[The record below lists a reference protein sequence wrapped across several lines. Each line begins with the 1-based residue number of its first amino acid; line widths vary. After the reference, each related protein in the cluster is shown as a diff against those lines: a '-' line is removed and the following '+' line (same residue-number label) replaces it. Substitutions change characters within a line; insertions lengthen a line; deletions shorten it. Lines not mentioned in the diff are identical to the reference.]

1 MKLIIAVI
9 VTGSLILSSST
20 QAYAFAACHVAEA
33 MGHAGKAQVYGEL
46 EHAKEA
52 LQYAKES
59 LVHAKE
65 ARNEYGKDN
74 KHMDQTI
81 KYLEEAI
88 KHASMNNPKIAA
100 KYAENALRHMRDSC
114 R

>member
-1 MKLIIAVI
+1 MKMIATIIVAGWLV
-9 VTGSLILSSST
+9 LFSST
-20 QAYAFAACHVAEA
+20 QVYAFAACHVAEA
-33 MGHAGKAQVYGEL
+33 MGHAGKAQVYGEMG
-46 EHAKEA
+46 HSKEA
-52 LQYAKES
+52 LQFTKES
-59 LVHAKE
+59 LMHAKE

-88 KHASMNNPKIAA
+88 KHASMNRPKIAA
-100 KYAENALRHMRDSC
+100 KYAEDALRHMRDSC